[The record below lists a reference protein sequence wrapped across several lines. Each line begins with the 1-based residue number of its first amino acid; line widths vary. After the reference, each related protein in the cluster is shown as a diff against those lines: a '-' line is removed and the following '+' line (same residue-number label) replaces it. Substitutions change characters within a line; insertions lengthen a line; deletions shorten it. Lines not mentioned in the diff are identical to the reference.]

1 MKSAMWPSHTID
13 ASTIYSPA
21 SAAFSGART
30 LRIFQGTDLTGIAG
44 HNLVAW
50 PVQSGC
56 LPCGSLLTAMQR
68 QSAIRHRL
76 MAGRPAAASALF
88 SVVAS
93 HHTRHPAVM
102 AKGHHCLAFASS
114 AANLA
119 GSRPQVLVN
128 RPACRR
134 SASIRRLA
142 RCFGIRQNCNQS
154 KGVLACQGQTSASKA
169 RLACSH
175 RRLLLAPA

>member
-1 MKSAMWPSHTID
+1 MKSAMWRSPAID
-13 ASTIYSPA
+13 AATAFSSFGAAFLMLGRFAFFKAQIYRASRATTWWHGQFNLAVCPSAACSPA
-21 SAAFSGART
+21 YGAKVPYAIALWLAV
-30 LRIFQGTDLTGIAG
+30 LRR
-44 HNLVAW
+44 
-50 PVQSGC
+50 PVH
-56 LPCGSLLTAMQR
+56 CGA
-68 QSAIRHRL
+68 
-76 MAGRPAAASALF
+76 
-88 SVVAS
+88 VAS
-93 HHTRHPAVM
+93 HSTWHPAVM
-102 AKGHHCLAFASS
+102 AFGHHCLAFASS

-142 RCFGIRQNCNQS
+142 RCSAIRQNCCQS